1 MVKAFIFDLDGV
13 IVNTAEFHYRAW
25 KRLADEEC
33 IPFSRELNEELRGVS
48 RRESLNR
55 LLNGQKIN
63 ESQAQEWM
71 DRKNE
76 YYLNALSELSPL
88 DILPGVKDLLD
99 ELRLSEIKV
108 SLASSSKNAL
118 GVIRKLG
125 IEDYFD
131 VDCDG
136 NSADN
141 AKPAPDVFIYAA
153 QQLRVKQKDC
163 LVIEDAAAGIMA
175 ANAADMFSI
184 GIGSQERLQ
193 QATIIFPN
201 FVNIHL
207 EDILKKL
214 EFYSKN

>member
-131 VDCDG
+131 VICDG
-136 NSADN
+136 NSVDN

-184 GIGSQERLQ
+184 GIGSPERLQ

-214 EFYSKN
+214 EFYSKD